1 MIRINFIFD
10 LRNENFGG
18 VDVSEWWTNIGG
30 SAPVFYKNNNQIEL
44 FVGSKRGAIFK
55 YNNIVN
61 NLGGNFN
68 LVDSNYQ
75 GLNLG
80 SYSSPA
86 VFDLNN
92 DTFPDFIIGNK
103 RGGLSYFKGSND
115 S

>member
-1 MIRINFIFD
+1 MFQN
-10 LRNENFGG
+10 GG
-18 VDVSEWWTNIGG
+18 PILAE
-30 SAPVFYKNNNQIEL
+30 APQYLSNNNQIIL
-44 FVGSKRGAIFK
+44 FVGSKGTIFK

-68 LVDSNYQ
+68 LIDSNYQ

-92 DTFPDFIIGNK
+92 DTLPDFIIGNK

-115 S
+115 STNISTQQKIESPYF